1 MFLTPIFFNHVT
13 IFSYLFFSH
22 VQIHGDEK
30 ESLLTKKISELKIG
44 TYNNVVTILK
54 DTPLIVAL
62 NLLMER
68 KISAVPLVDETGVVD
83 AIFSKSDAAVSALS
97 HVLYLLV

>member
-1 MFLTPIFFNHVT
+1 M
-13 IFSYLFFSH
+13 
-22 VQIHGDEK
+22 
-30 ESLLTKKISELKIG
+30 TKKISELKIG

-83 AIFSKSDAAVSALS
+83 AIFSKSDAAVCALS